1 MISKIIN
8 FSVYLLRYF
17 SILRT
22 KYEVSREINFG
33 SSQANNFFKKHLK
46 KCKFYL
52 EYGSGNS
59 TLLAVSY
66 KKKFISIES
75 DRSFYN
81 YIKINKKINDITYI
95 NIGPTKY
102 FSYPILPFC
111 FIEKKII
118 NYSNYIKKIFFENK
132 LIPDLILID
141 GRFRVNVCLNIIKFL
156 IKNKTKKNILI
167 IIDDYKYR
175 KSYKILNEF
184 FKITNEGRFG
194 VIRYNDYKKISL
206 KNINNY
212 LLKSKIDY
220 L

>member
-8 FSVYLLRYF
+8 FSIYLLRYF
-17 SILRT
+17 SILKT
-22 KYEVSREINFG
+22 KYKVSSEINFG
-33 SSQANNFFKKHLK
+33 SNQANNFFKKHLK

-59 TLLAVSY
+59 TLLAVRY
-66 KKKFISIES
+66 KKKFISVEG

-81 YIKINKKINDITYI
+81 YLRISKKINDIKYI

-118 NYSNYIKKIFFENK
+118 KYSNYFEKIFLEK
-132 LIPDLILID
+132 RLIPDLVLID

-156 IKNKTKKNILI
+156 IKNKIKKNILL
-167 IIDDYKYR
+167 IIDDYKFR
-175 KSYKILNEF
+175 KSYKILKEF

-194 VIRYNDYKKISL
+194 VIKYNDYKKISL
-206 KNINNY
+206 KNIDSY
-212 LLKSKIDY
+212 LSKSKIDY

>member
-1 MISKIIN
+1 MINKTIN
-8 FSVYLLRYF
+8 LSIYLLRYF
-17 SILRT
+17 SIIKT
-22 KYEVSREINFG
+22 KYSVSSKIDFG
-33 SSQANNFFKKHLK
+33 SNLSNNFFKKHLK

-59 TLLAVSY
+59 TLLAVKY
-66 KKKFISIES
+66 KKKFISIEG

-81 YIKINKKINDITYI
+81 YLRINKKINDIKYI

-102 FSYPILPFC
+102 FSYPILPFY
-111 FIEKKII
+111 FIKKKIRK
-118 NYSNYIKKIFFENK
+118 YSNYFEKMFFGKK

-156 IKNKTKKNILI
+156 IKNKIKKNILI
-167 IIDDYKYR
+167 IVDDYKFR

-184 FKITNEGRFG
+184 FKIKNEGRFG
-194 VIRYNDYKKISL
+194 VIKYNDYKKISL
-206 KNINNY
+206 KNIDSY